1 MLRIQKATLVLA
13 VLVLFANGTRAAGPI
28 KVVKVAVSCSGDDA
42 VGSRICA
49 SLKEKIRASKS
60 FELEGEEEARKSSKS
75 FHVIL
80 ISEFVDDEHP
90 SYHAALAVIFTRPM
104 PEPQPDGFVTAWVAV
119 VGDHK
124 IDEEAATIMAELD
137 NGTESLRR

>member
-1 MLRIQKATLVLA
+1 MLRIQKATLIFAVLA
-13 VLVLFANGTRAAGPI
+13 LFASGTRAAEATKIVRVEVG
-28 KVVKVAVSCSGDDA
+28 CSGDDA

-60 FELEGEEEARKSSKS
+60 FELVGEEEARQSSPS
-75 FHVIL
+75 FHVNL

-90 SYHAALAVIFTRPM
+90 SYHSAIAVVFTRPM
-104 PEPQPDGFVTAWVAV
+104 PAPQTDGFVTAWVAV

-124 IDEEAATIMAELD
+124 IDEEATAIMAELD
-137 NGTESLRR
+137 EATEFLR

>member
-1 MLRIQKATLVLA
+1 MLRIQKATMVLA
-13 VLVLFANGTRAAGPI
+13 VLILFPSGTRAAGPTM
-28 KVVKVAVSCSGDDA
+28 VVKVAVSCSGEDA
-42 VGSRICA
+42 VGSRVCA

-60 FELEGEEEARKSSKS
+60 FELIGEEEARKSSKS
-75 FHVIL
+75 FHVSL

-90 SYHAALAVIFTRPM
+90 SYHSAIAVVFTRPM

-124 IDEEAATIMAELD
+124 IDDEAATIMAELD
-137 NGTESLRR
+137 QGTEFLR